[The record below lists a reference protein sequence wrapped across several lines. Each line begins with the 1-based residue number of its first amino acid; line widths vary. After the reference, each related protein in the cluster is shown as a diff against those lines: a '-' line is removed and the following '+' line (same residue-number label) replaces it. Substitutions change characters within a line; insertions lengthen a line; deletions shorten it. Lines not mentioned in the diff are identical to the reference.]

1 MGVVKQLAKGRSE
14 SPRDKEGSG
23 AVYWRFW
30 LFFLRAEARTPAQ
43 GPWRRDPGWAG
54 GRLLGGWAG
63 GRHAGSRCTSHRWR
77 ILFFPLDD
85 LFQWLIIL
93 TQTQDFNVW
102 LFFFLMTHQ

>member
-43 GPWRRDPGWAG
+43 GPRLGRWQAPGWLGCGQAR
-54 GRLLGGWAG
+54 RL
-63 GRHAGSRCTSHRWR
+63 TPR
-77 ILFFPLDD
+77 ISQMEDPFFFP
-85 LFQWLIIL
+85 WMICS
-93 TQTQDFNVW
+93 NG
-102 LFFFLMTHQ
+102 